1 MNKKEINRY
10 FLGLEFQ
17 LKKEINRQSIQLD
30 LKWIKSLKNLDLPGV
45 YIFFENNQP
54 CYVGETGNL
63 KKRMNDLRN
72 TKNHTLRRNFGHK
85 HFQNHS
91 KFSKASAKKSFDLEI
106 ETLLV
111 KMMVKNLTVSLL
123 PVSLGRKEFEE
134 YLCKK
139 YDLLNKYNLRSK
151 RK

>member
-1 MNKKEINRY
+1 MKEKEINRY
-10 FLGLEFQ
+10 FAGLESQ
-17 LKKEINRQSIQLD
+17 LKKGTIRQSIQLD
-30 LKWIKSLKNLDLPGV
+30 LKWIKSLKNLDVPGV
-45 YIFFENNQP
+45 YMFFENNQP
-54 CYVGETGNL
+54 CYVRETGNL

-85 HFQNHS
+85 HFQNHP
-91 KFSKASAKKSFDLEI
+91 KFSKASAKISFDPEI

-111 KMMVKNLTVSLL
+111 KMMVKSITVSLL

-134 YLCKK
+134 YLCNK
-139 YDLLNKYNLRSK
+139 YDLLNRYNLRSK